1 MWMVYRRGAFFSST
15 HAYCIFACNNAIYAP
30 DVSLCQVSIGLNS
43 LLTKELKSS
52 RISPQSSE
60 LGCLLIIFFLY
71 CLSIVLNKTH
81 RQHLAVLHSFSGD
94 QWHKRGGGLSPLHLC
109 LLPFT
114 EEQQP
119 GQASPLFNF
128 WSLFP
133 TRRGPP
139 FSSRLW
145 YTYAKLGV
153 DLEKKWRMR
162 RLQRR
167 KRQTYSWN
175 CLSGASVTQ
184 KSILVLVVPNNY

>member
-1 MWMVYRRGAFFSST
+1 MDGVQTRSLLQQYATT

-94 QWHKRGGGLSPLHLC
+94 QWQKRGGGLSPLHLC

-119 GQASPLFNF
+119 GKASPFSTSGHF
-128 WSLFP
+128 FP
-133 TRRGPP
+133 QGEGHPFLRGIGIPTP
-139 FSSRLW
+139 N
-145 YTYAKLGV
+145 LGWIW
-153 DLEKKWRMR
+153 LRNGE
-162 RLQRR
+162 
-167 KRQTYSWN
+167 
-175 CLSGASVTQ
+175 
-184 KSILVLVVPNNY
+184 